1 MNDKS
6 TRRAIVITIATYLLV
21 GAFEIWMLSNANG
34 EINIDILGAIL
45 KSLQDYGI
53 MTGYTQVDM
62 IRAVFKIIIGSMTV
76 FTLFLGSYYGKMSLS
91 NEIEDHRRM
100 VMLYEKAENEVL
112 QNGETENLILS
123 IAQEFN

>member
-1 MNDKS
+1 
-6 TRRAIVITIATYLLV
+6 
-21 GAFEIWMLSNANG
+21 
-34 EINIDILGAIL
+34 
-45 KSLQDYGI
+45 

-62 IRAVFKIIIGSMTV
+62 IRAVFKIIIGSMSV

-123 IAQEFN
+123 IAQEFLIENTLWYAYQSKNTPDLVLE